1 MIQHIVIAGGGDN
14 GFVYWGIISKLYK
27 LQKWSYS
34 SIKTVH
40 GTSIGGVIAALLCM
54 KVDIP
59 TVTKY
64 LVERPW
70 DKAYKITGQHI
81 LQWYSSRGLIDLKP
95 MAILFRPLLAL
106 NGWSES
112 ITLRELYEHT
122 NMELFLTVTELNS
135 YSVMTLSHL
144 THPDMPLITAV
155 TATCAIPGIVQPVL
169 WQSDCYVDGGLLCNY
184 PLISLQ
190 QWFTR
195 VHDEYTTNSGA
206 TTAKE
211 EAQTEEEKQTATEE
225 EAQTTL
231 KDKVKTNT
239 IAPNEA
245 KTEEWLGIYLNSVCA
260 AMQPIG
266 SQSTVLDIAM
276 SVFMQLMMRQLKAS
290 VPELPNGQVYEC
302 VMRSMTLE
310 SIWSTV
316 CSADRRRELVSTG
329 AGLVMNQMPK

>member
-14 GFVYWGIISKLYK
+14 GFVYWGIISKLYE
-27 LQKWSYS
+27 LQRWSYS

-112 ITLRELYEHT
+112 ITLRELYEQT
-122 NMELFLTVTELNS
+122 DMELFLTVTELNS

-184 PLISLQ
+184 PLTSLQ
-190 QWFTR
+190 QWFDR
-195 VHDEYTTNSGA
+195 FTTNGVA

-211 EAQTEEEKQTATEE
+211 EAQTEKEKQTEEEKQTEGGK
-225 EAQTTL
+225 QTT
-231 KDKVKTNT
+231 KEV
-239 IAPNEA
+239 

-316 CSADRRRELVSTG
+316 CSADRRRELVSVG
-329 AGLVMNQMPK
+329 ANMVNQIPKLN